1 MGIKIINGFD
11 LNSPLPLDSRAV
23 VENATEMNELITK
36 NFVSI
41 GQTCFNK
48 ADNKLYVLK
57 ANNETLEWSEVSPL
71 QIVELEL
78 EAIGDGLF
86 VKGTASEIGGK
97 MEWALRNNAL
107 ISLSATMDGG
117 KAYFSHFSLCYAP
130 IDNDNIAAD
139 CGFLCGSTFSGG
151 SPNDIY
157 HVYLKVNEEKDKY
170 QYFCEKVEFK
180 PTTYTPLELTLTQKS
195 SDDYYTYQIIL
206 TDEQNQS
213 FITACE
219 NNEPII
225 AIANFVFGGNDIN
238 CKVPIALSSSEL
250 GMYVGSASFLAIDK
264 VYTCAW
270 GLSNKTL
277 TLNMIGNNF
286 SSEYGLYIDKNE
298 NNPNSLMFASTD
310 NTIDI
315 STYQGEEIY
324 FDTINGKPILHTD
337 NTINE
342 YTIPDTKTISI
353 FGNHSILV
361 PKDSTDTNIDLYN
374 HAIEISGTTS
384 GNYDYSIWFNVV
396 SSKNLVV
403 DSLTDLKTLLGNTF
417 KREVFGFSNTS
428 TTPTAI
434 IGIDETQMY
443 NTNGETTS
451 FANLSSITFTDTV
464 TTI

>member
-57 ANNETLEWSEVSPL
+57 DNGETLEWSEVSPL
-71 QIVELEL
+71 QILELEL
-78 EAIGDGLF
+78 EAIGDGVF

-107 ISLSATMDGG
+107 ISLSATLDGG
-117 KAYFSHFSLCYAP
+117 KTYFSHFSLCYAP
-130 IDNDNIAAD
+130 IDNDNIAVD

-225 AIANFVFGGNDIN
+225 AIANFVFGESDIN

-264 VYTCAW
+264 VYTCSW
-270 GLSNKTL
+270 GLSDKTL

-337 NTINE
+337 RTINE
-342 YTIPDTKTISI
+342 YTIPT
-353 FGNHSILV
+353 
-361 PKDSTDTNIDLYN
+361 
-374 HAIEISGTTS
+374 
-384 GNYDYSIWFNVV
+384 
-396 SSKNLVV
+396 
-403 DSLTDLKTLLGNTF
+403 
-417 KREVFGFSNTS
+417 
-428 TTPTAI
+428 
-434 IGIDETQMY
+434 
-443 NTNGETTS
+443 
-451 FANLSSITFTDTV
+451 ITFED
-464 TTI
+464 

>member
-86 VKGTASEIGGK
+86 VKGTASEIDEK
-97 MEWALRNNAL
+97 IMRALLSNTL
-107 ISLSATMDGG
+107 ISLSYIIDGEKG
-117 KAYFSHFSLCYAP
+117 YLSHFSVCYAP
-130 IDNDNIAAD
+130 MVDGDGAID
-139 CGFLCGSTFSGG
+139 CGFLCGSTFLGG

-157 HVYLKVNEEKDKY
+157 HVYLKKNEEKDKY

-180 PTTYTPLELTLTQKS
+180 PTTYTPSELTLTQKS
-195 SDDYYTYQIIL
+195 SDDYYTYQITL

-225 AIANFVFGGNDIN
+225 AIANFVLGENDIN
-238 CKVPIALSSSEL
+238 CKVPIALSSSGL
-250 GMYVGSASFLAIDK
+250 GMYVGSASFLVIDK
-264 VYTCAW
+264 VYTCVW
-270 GLSNKTL
+270 YLSNKTL

-286 SSEYGLYIDKNE
+286 SSEYGLYIDKSE
-298 NNPNSLMFASTD
+298 ANPNSLMFASTD
-310 NTIDI
+310 NTIDLP
-315 STYQGEEIY
+315 TYQGEEIY

-337 NTINE
+337 RTINE
-342 YTIPDTKTISI
+342 YTIPT
-353 FGNHSILV
+353 
-361 PKDSTDTNIDLYN
+361 
-374 HAIEISGTTS
+374 
-384 GNYDYSIWFNVV
+384 
-396 SSKNLVV
+396 
-403 DSLTDLKTLLGNTF
+403 
-417 KREVFGFSNTS
+417 
-428 TTPTAI
+428 
-434 IGIDETQMY
+434 
-443 NTNGETTS
+443 
-451 FANLSSITFTDTV
+451 ITFED
-464 TTI
+464 